1 MTNPI
6 PEPRDGDNT
15 YGEIVAQKD
24 AANRGWRTLGQAIG
38 ASVLTFLGAVG
49 AELAVPGFNLDWEL
63 LAVGGGIAV
72 LTPVLA
78 WLQRRVGK

>member
-1 MTNPI
+1 MTHQI
-6 PEPRDGDNT
+6 PEPRREGDT
-15 YGEIVAQKD
+15 YREITAQKD

-49 AELAVPGFNLDWEL
+49 AELAVPGFSLDWEL
-63 LAVGGGIAV
+63 LAVGGGIAI

-78 WLQRRVGK
+78 WLQRRAGK